1 MGPWRYVRQTP
12 KKTKASTQKM
22 ARREA
27 AKKKKGYTL
36 KGYTLN
42 NVFQALPLA
51 LRLGDFALGY

>member
-1 MGPWRYVRQTP
+1 
-12 KKTKASTQKM
+12 M